1 MRTSISTDGRGLSTV
16 APLGSSRTLSEA
28 GWSHDLRGNRN
39 ATVGPRLRTGGRVP
53 TSQRCG
59 KEATF
64 ALVRFGPKRCMTPIV
79 PDVHSSGGMMDIGK
93 IIREVEVE
101 RAPEPLLP
109 PETLPDPLPERV
121 PVEEPVS

>member
-1 MRTSISTDGRGLSTV
+1 
-16 APLGSSRTLSEA
+16 
-28 GWSHDLRGNRN
+28 
-39 ATVGPRLRTGGRVP
+39 
-53 TSQRCG
+53 
-59 KEATF
+59 
-64 ALVRFGPKRCMTPIV
+64 
-79 PDVHSSGGMMDIGK
+79 MDIGK